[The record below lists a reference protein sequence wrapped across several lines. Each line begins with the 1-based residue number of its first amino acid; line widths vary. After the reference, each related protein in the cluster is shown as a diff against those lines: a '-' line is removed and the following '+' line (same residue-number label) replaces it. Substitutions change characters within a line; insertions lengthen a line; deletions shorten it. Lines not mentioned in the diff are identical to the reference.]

1 MQRQEQEEGAGSG
14 GAEQAGNRGAGQG
27 GQQAQ
32 RLRSLGQEEKRW
44 LSVQNCAPAHY
55 FYITYI
61 HRGR

>member
-14 GAEQAGNRGAGQG
+14 GAEQAGHRGAGQG

-44 LSVQNCAPAHY
+44 LSVYYSPALFLY
-55 FYITYI
+55 Y
-61 HRGR
+61 